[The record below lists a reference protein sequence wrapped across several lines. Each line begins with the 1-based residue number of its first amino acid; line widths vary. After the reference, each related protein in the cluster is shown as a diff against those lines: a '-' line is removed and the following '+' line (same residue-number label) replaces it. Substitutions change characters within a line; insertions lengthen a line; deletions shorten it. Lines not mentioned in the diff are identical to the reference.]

1 MGFYQTSFT
10 SGLAKRY
17 FLICD
22 QCATST
28 DFYALPK
35 NDIST
40 DYGEKREFGHDMMQ
54 ILGGRLHGVGKS
66 GIDALNSIIGLSTT
80 LATHSFSNAQNH
92 LAKVSKEIAE
102 RSCDRAAKQLRDKFC
117 TCDDEFLEAIV
128 SYDGAYQRRG
138 GKHSGGFSR
147 YCFSSVISLET
158 GKVLSYEVAC
168 NSCKYC
174 VEKQQVLKFKN
185 ITVEEYSEW
194 LSEHGK
200 TCQASEYGSYASTAI
215 ESQLAPVVFRKSI

>member
-1 MGFYQTSFT
+1 
-10 SGLAKRY
+10 
-17 FLICD
+17 
-22 QCATST
+22 
-28 DFYALPK
+28 
-35 NDIST
+35 
-40 DYGEKREFGHDMMQ
+40 MQ